1 MPTTL
6 RTLLALLILLSVQPS
21 AHSGWFS
28 SLFESK
34 EQRLESSLNTIKQDF
49 FDAIHPVGTAKSI
62 KLNSTTSNP
71 PYLDVRMTVF
81 WEGPINKEGYTKVAF
96 RFDSEVGRITKL
108 KVEDTNGI
116 TKENI
121 GYAAGV
127 LLGSL
132 LQSTDSQR

>member
-6 RTLLALLILLSVQPS
+6 RTLLAFLILLSVQPS

-34 EQRLESSLNTIKQDF
+34 DQQLEKALNTIKQDF

-71 PYLDVRMTVF
+71 PYLDVRMTIF
-81 WEGPINKEGYTKVAF
+81 WEGPITKDGYTKVVC
-96 RFDSEVGRITKL
+96 RFDSEVGRITGL
-108 KVEDTNGI
+108 KVEDTNGL
-116 TKENI
+116 TKEDV
-121 GYAAGV
+121 GFAAGAILGN
-127 LLGSL
+127 LLK
-132 LQSTDSQR
+132 DN